1 MVYMINKYLK
11 DHSLKEKF
19 VKSLGWAWK
28 NGAITIAVPIYDE
41 KGKLLFSRYRHL
53 EGKSKFSSD
62 KGAHPALYCVHKIK
76 RESHIIFCEGEPDCA
91 RLWQEGIS
99 AVTGTSGVKTF
110 SKALARPLAGKV
122 VKICLDN
129 DEAGKSSV
137 EQYYN
142 ILKEAGAEPKIK
154 QLPKQFKDISNY
166 FTAGHT
172 KKDFSK
178 LPTFKTIEEW
188 KDSNLPEE
196 FKTIT
201 ADDILATELPKEK
214 WLVDK
219 IIPVEG
225 FCFFV
230 GPEASAK
237 SFHSLLL
244 ARCVTTGEAWL
255 KTFNVKKQ
263 TKVLIIDKENTMRRI
278 QDRLRGLKVRGNNI
292 YWLAYP
298 QYLEIADQNKES
310 ESGYTAFIES
320 ISRLVKREGIG
331 LIILDSFTD
340 IFVGEENNR
349 GDVQKFF
356 DAFRQ
361 LFPGIAILPIHHA
374 GKITM
379 GVKRPTSQMAR
390 GSTNIMAQ
398 AYTAFHCEPVRR
410 STTEFTVE
418 QTKAG
423 DSLKMKKF
431 KVEIQTIIDPS
442 DPGETLVTGFKYL
455 GEVQDKEEKL
465 AAAIEVFEEAM
476 AVTPR
481 IARKELA
488 EQLEAEG
495 ISPATF
501 GRVIKQLKE
510 DGKIRMEK
518 SQTIA
523 RGSDIVWMEKA
534 INVVYE

>member
-1 MVYMINKYLK
+1 MTKQYLK

-19 VKSLGWAWK
+19 VKSLGWTWK
-28 NGAITIAVPIYDE
+28 KGAVTIAIPIYD
-41 KGKLLFSRYRHL
+41 KNGKLLFSRYRHL
-53 EGKSKFSSD
+53 EGKSKFSTD
-62 KGAHPALYCVHKIK
+62 KGAHPALYCIHKVK
-76 RESHIIFCEGEPDCA
+76 KESAIVFCEGEPDCA
-91 RLWQEGIS
+91 RLWQEGIP

-110 SKALARPLAGKV
+110 SSALAKPLAGKI

-129 DEAGKSSV
+129 DEGGQSSI

-142 ILKEAGAEPKIK
+142 VLKESGAYPIIV
-154 QLPKQFKDISNY
+154 QLPSEFKDISDY
-166 FTAGHT
+166 FTGNGIKSA
-172 KKDFSK
+172 FEK
-178 LPTFKTIEEW
+178 LPAYKTVEEW
-188 KDSNLPEE
+188 KDANLPKE

-201 ADDILATELPKEK
+201 ADDVLATKLPKEK

-230 GPEASAK
+230 GPEASGK

-244 ARCVTTGEAWL
+244 AQSVTTGEAWL
-255 KTFNVKKQ
+255 KTFSVPKK

-278 QDRLRGLKVRGNNI
+278 QDRLRGLKITGKNI
-292 YWLAYP
+292 HWLAYP
-298 QYLEIADQNKES
+298 QYLEIADRNKES
-310 ESGYTAFIES
+310 ESGYTEFIEA

-340 IFVGEENNR
+340 VFVGEENNR

-379 GVKRPTSQMAR
+379 GVKRPTAQMAR

-398 AYTAFHCEPVRR
+398 AYTAFHCEPVRK
-410 STTEFTVE
+410 STTEFTIE

-431 KVEIQTIIDPS
+431 KIEIQTMIDPN
-442 DPGETLVTGFKYL
+442 DPEETLVTGFEHR

-501 GRVIKQLKE
+501 GRVIKQMKE
-510 DGKIRMEK
+510 DGKIQMEK
-518 SQTIA
+518 SQTVS
-523 RGSDIVWMEKA
+523 RGSDIVWIEKA
-534 INVVYE
+534 VSVDY